1 VDAVDAGGRG
11 LVGNGD
17 RNSSTRDSG
26 WFLADEHRTGTCGR
40 VFLVKS
46 GFFCRTRRQSA
57 QPSVRADHIIGE
69 TCAWS
74 APRGGRAALQATF
87 FLVLGQSVYRVSYVG
102 VLWVCGCLF

>member
-46 GFFCRTRRQSA
+46 GFFVVHAARAPSHRSEPIISLVKHVRGVRPEVVEPRYKPPSFLFLDSQCIVCRM
-57 QPSVRADHIIGE
+57 
-69 TCAWS
+69 
-74 APRGGRAALQATF
+74 
-87 FLVLGQSVYRVSYVG
+87 
-102 VLWVCGCLF
+102 